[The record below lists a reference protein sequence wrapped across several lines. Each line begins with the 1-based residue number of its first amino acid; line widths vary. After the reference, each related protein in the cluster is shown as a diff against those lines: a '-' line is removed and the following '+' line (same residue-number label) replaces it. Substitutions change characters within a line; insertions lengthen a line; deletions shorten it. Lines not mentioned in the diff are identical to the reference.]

1 MLINWFTVIAQIVN
15 FLILVFLLKYFLYD
29 RIIKAMDDREERI
42 HLRLKEAEEKK
53 QEAEQEAKGY
63 VERNREFDEKRE
75 EMLAQAKR
83 EADARKKELTE
94 EARQAVTNLRSM
106 WLEAVQRDKKSFV
119 QDLRKMAGN
128 QVYTI
133 ARKAFRDLV
142 DAEVEERI
150 INVFLAQLRGMSKR
164 KREALVTSVK
174 ESGNDVVIRSAFE
187 IQAQMREKITRAL
200 RRQIAD
206 GIEVHYEMSSDLIMG
221 IEVKTGGRKIAWSL
235 QDYLD
240 TLEEHTL
247 QALETEVQRKST
259 GTLEEREKERKQK
272 QPPDAGVEE
281 RTIAVFL
288 AQIQGMTKKKRE
300 GLAASIRE
308 GGNEVVIRS
317 AFEIPAKMREK
328 ITGALHREIADGI
341 QVRYEPASDLIMG
354 IELKTRGRKIAWSL
368 QDYLDIL
375 EEHALQALETEAQR
389 KPAGTSVEQK
399 KERKRKQ
406 PPGIE
411 RSRPKTP
418 KRDRSQETDE
428 TTTQ

>member
-15 FLILVFLLKYFLYD
+15 FMILVFLLKYFLYD
-29 RIIKAMDDREERI
+29 RIIKAMDEREERI

-150 INVFLAQLRGMSKR
+150 IGVFLEQLRGMSKR
-164 KREALVTSVK
+164 KREALVTSIK

-187 IQAQMREKITRAL
+187 IQAEMRERITRAL

-206 GIEVHYEMSSDLIMG
+206 GIEVRYEMSSDLIMG
-221 IEVKTGGRKIAWSL
+221 IELKTGGRKIAWSL

-259 GTLEEREKERKQK
+259 GTSAGQGKEAEQEQPSDSKRARPKRANRKQSK
-272 QPPDAGVEE
+272 
-281 RTIAVFL
+281 
-288 AQIQGMTKKKRE
+288 
-300 GLAASIRE
+300 
-308 GGNEVVIRS
+308 
-317 AFEIPAKMREK
+317 
-328 ITGALHREIADGI
+328 
-341 QVRYEPASDLIMG
+341 
-354 IELKTRGRKIAWSL
+354 
-368 QDYLDIL
+368 
-375 EEHALQALETEAQR
+375 
-389 KPAGTSVEQK
+389 
-399 KERKRKQ
+399 
-406 PPGIE
+406 
-411 RSRPKTP
+411 
-418 KRDRSQETDE
+418 ETDE
-428 TTTQ
+428 GTAQ

>member
-83 EADARKKELTE
+83 EADAQKKELTE

-247 QALETEVQRKST
+247 QALETEVQRKPT
-259 GTLEEREKERKQK
+259 GTLEEQEKERKQK
-272 QPPDAGVEE
+272 QPPD
-281 RTIAVFL
+281 
-288 AQIQGMTKKKRE
+288 
-300 GLAASIRE
+300 
-308 GGNEVVIRS
+308 
-317 AFEIPAKMREK
+317 
-328 ITGALHREIADGI
+328 TGRVRPKGI
-341 QVRYEPASDLIMG
+341 N
-354 IELKTRGRKIAWSL
+354 
-368 QDYLDIL
+368 
-375 EEHALQALETEAQR
+375 
-389 KPAGTSVEQK
+389 
-399 KERKRKQ
+399 RKQ
-406 PPGIE
+406 PE
-411 RSRPKTP
+411 
-418 KRDRSQETDE
+418 ELDE
-428 TTTQ
+428 STTQ